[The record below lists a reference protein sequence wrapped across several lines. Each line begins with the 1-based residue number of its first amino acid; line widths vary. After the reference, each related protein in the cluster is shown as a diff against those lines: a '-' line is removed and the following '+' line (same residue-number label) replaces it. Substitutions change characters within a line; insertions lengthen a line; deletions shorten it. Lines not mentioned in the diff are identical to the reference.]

1 MPCTWDTLQ
10 LKFKFN
16 DRDTWYHR
24 FYQELFYEKKIKVN
38 VKQIRKSYK
47 LIPFYAYST
56 ESLICFIIELRNI
69 GGLIYFDCPTVFA
82 QHFSTERLA
91 FLITFIHRQIYR
103 IRNTVFAAKYVIY
116 YSGILIV
123 LKRNSVEMLWY
134 SLYKDNILYL
144 INLIRITF
152 WKCYQLKYAPPKII
166 QKFDFCPIYC
176 ILNFTLQY

>member
-56 ESLICFIIELRNI
+56 ENLICFIIELKKYRWFNLFWLPNCICTTFFNRKACILKYIYPSSNI
-69 GGLIYFDCPTVFA
+69 PN
-82 QHFSTERLA
+82 QKH
-91 FLITFIHRQIYR
+91 
-103 IRNTVFAAKYVIY
+103 
-116 YSGILIV
+116 
-123 LKRNSVEMLWY
+123 
-134 SLYKDNILYL
+134 SLCSKIFYLLLLYL
-144 INLIRITF
+144 IRSE
-152 WKCYQLKYAPPKII
+152 K
-166 QKFDFCPIYC
+166 KFCRDVVV
-176 ILNFTLQY
+176 FTV